1 MLLFI
6 LLSYILTI
14 NALPILSSKDNNI
27 NNNGAHEIFSYIIL
41 FSITVLIIMLNN
53 IL

>member
-6 LLSYILTI
+6 IFSHILIT
-14 NALPILSSKDNNI
+14 NALPILLLEDNN
-27 NNNGAHEIFSYIIL
+27 NKNGIHEIFSYIIL